1 MQDADLIVFFQDWL
15 YDEGDD
21 ATKAVYTAKM
31 DEIRFLAG
39 PITQRYLDKVE
50 NERQI
55 AQEAQEK
62 AQAAKRAE
70 RESAKKADEEAKKAP
85 EPVSKDVDMKDAD
98 AVMPDAV
105 EEA

>member
-1 MQDADLIVFFQDWL
+1 MLMDIQDWL
-15 YDEGDD
+15 YDDGDD

-70 RESAKKADEEAKKAP
+70 RDAAKKAEEDAKKPAKA
-85 EPVSKDVDMKDAD
+85 VSKDEEMKDAD
-98 AVMPDAV
+98 AIKPDAV